1 MRDSHPFMLRGR
13 FSNNRFWFMTI
24 TGRFFRKEKAKVTK
38 EEKSWELLK
47 EYIGMSG
54 TKQRYKNLARKGYK
68 RENIFGENESLKERK
83 SIENETV

>member
-1 MRDSHPFMLRGR
+1 
-13 FSNNRFWFMTI
+13 MTI

-54 TKQRYKNLARKGYK
+54 TKQRYKNLARKGYERGK
-68 RENIFGENESLKERK
+68 QMREN
-83 SIENETV
+83 